1 MLRNKFWISLALTIP
16 MVVWG
21 HTRVAR
27 CWRTCG
33 YQMKGVGKVS
43 SQKLTDL
50 DMREK
55 SEILAGV
62 HITPYGTFEL
72 DMHERLPL
80 EAA

>member
-1 MLRNKFWISLALTIP
+1 MLAHLWLP
-16 MVVWG
+16 
-21 HTRVAR
+21 
-27 CWRTCG
+27 
-33 YQMKGVGKVS
+33 MKGVGKDS
-43 SQKLTDL
+43 SQKLADL
-50 DMREK
+50 GMREK